1 MNLCLSK
8 KLILNCYN
16 SVQSLGATPASNPN
30 FYYIVYNI
38 YIYIY
43 CAKFFIFIFSRKT
56 KGTKLIRERNQKI
69 ASLLLT

>member
-38 YIYIY
+38 YIVLSFLFL
-43 CAKFFIFIFSRKT
+43 FF
-56 KGTKLIRERNQKI
+56 LERPKEP
-69 ASLLLT
+69 S